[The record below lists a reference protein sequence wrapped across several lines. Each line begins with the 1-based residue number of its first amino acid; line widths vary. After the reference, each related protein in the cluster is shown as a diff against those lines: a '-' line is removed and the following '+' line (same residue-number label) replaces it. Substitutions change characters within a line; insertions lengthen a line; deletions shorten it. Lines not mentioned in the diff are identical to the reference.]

1 MIRAPNALAA
11 PTMTGQ
17 AQPVYYDAN
26 GVWHWGPYAVG
37 GAERTDSFTGMNPEF
52 NAALEQMFANAP
64 PEIREQL
71 RVSSGYRSV
80 ERQQQLWEE
89 AIAKYGSP
97 EEARRWVAPPGNSQ
111 HNHGN
116 AADLRYLS
124 PEAREWAHANAAAYG
139 LAFPLGNED
148 WHIELATAR
157 GGQAPAGNGTTGGQ
171 WTGGTPFDPGS
182 PPPNNPPN
190 ALAAQQEALA
200 LAQLRQ
206 REGYRNALME
216 SLRTPLYTNQ
226 LQGVAR

>member
-1 MIRAPNALAA
+1 MIRAPNALAV

-26 GVWHWGPYAVG
+26 GVWQWWPYAVG
-37 GAERTDSFTGMNPEF
+37 GAERADSFTGMNPEF

-64 PEIREQL
+64 QDIRDQL

-89 AIAKYGSP
+89 ALAKYGSP

-157 GGQAPAGNGTTGGQ
+157 GGQAPATNGTAPSGSTGG
-171 WTGGTPFDPGS
+171 GYTPPS
-182 PPPNNPPN
+182 NTPPN

-216 SLRTPLYTNQ
+216 SLRTQPYTNQ
-226 LQGVAR
+226 LQGVR